1 MTDPEL
7 LLVAI
12 VEMADG
18 QALAGQQ
25 YEDEVLGLLERHG
38 GALER
43 RMRTADAA
51 SEVQII
57 RFASRAGLESF
68 MTDPDRL
75 AARERLGAAAPVT
88 RVLEVAD
95 A

>member
-75 AARERLGAAAPVT
+75 VARERLGAAAPVT